1 MNLNYHKMKFL
12 RLAFYVLIAQL
23 VLSGCAGEAVEETS
37 SSSASEIN
45 FDAYVNRNTSSRSG
59 VTDNTF
65 LQGGTFNAGFG
76 VFARYKHTNGANSS
90 LMLMDN
96 EHVTWKG
103 NHWGYTN
110 TRFWPSEGSVDF
122 YAFAPHSD
130 VPRLERPD
138 SDPDKADTYIYFPSS
153 INPVD
158 LVWANAKNQTKADN
172 PVKFTFRHALARFGF
187 DITANNLNDG
197 DFITVQ
203 EVKLYGAT
211 EWDGVFVMGGYLNLE
226 NGDWIVRSKE
236 PVKWY
241 YTWTLAGNE
250 AEGPGI
256 GDGKGPQLKLTGE
269 KLDNNNI
276 IENSPQSFI
285 FIIPQ
290 KMETPFFLRIKYT
303 VVKQGIPQ
311 PQVTVTKNLL
321 EVLRKPGTS
330 YFEFEKGK
338 RYDFHLKLSPNS
350 SHSRVTTNVKNW
362 DVDVD
367 VVNNVPC
374 NQIGR

>member
-1 MNLNYHKMKFL
+1 MKFL

-37 SSSASEIN
+37 SSSVSEIN

-158 LVWANAKNQTKADN
+158 LVWANAKDQTKADN

-203 EVKLYGAT
+203 EVKLYGAS
-211 EWDGVFVMGGYLNLE
+211 EWEGVFVMGGYLNLE

-256 GDGKGPQLKLTGE
+256 GNGDGPQLKLTGE

-276 IENSPQSFI
+276 IENSPKSFI

-362 DVDVD
+362 DVDV
-367 VVNNVPC
+367 VNNVPC